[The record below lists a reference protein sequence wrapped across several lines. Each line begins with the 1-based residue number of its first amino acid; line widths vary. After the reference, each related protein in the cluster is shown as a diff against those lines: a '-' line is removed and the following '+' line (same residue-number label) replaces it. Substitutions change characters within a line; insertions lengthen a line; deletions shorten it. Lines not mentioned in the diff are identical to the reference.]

1 MVAFHDAFLYI
12 GVNNPHIPM
21 PKKDFSILVVDDEE
35 AFRYLL
41 TSLITSAGYKVDTVV
56 DGVAAINAVQG
67 KLYHAVLLDV
77 KMPKVD
83 GIEVLKFIKNN
94 YPGVEVIMLTGA
106 ADVKTAVECMRL
118 GAYDFITKP
127 TTADVLLATINRAL
141 ERRQLLI
148 DNILM
153 KDALDRL
160 QGSHEMVG
168 QSDAFRKVLE
178 IAAKVAPTESTVL
191 IQGPSGTGKELIA
204 SFIYK
209 NSLRSDL
216 PFVTLNCA
224 SIPDTLIESELF
236 GYEKGAFTD
245 AHATKPGIV
254 EIANKGTLFLDEIGD
269 ISPVVQPKI
278 LRFIQSGEFRRVG
291 GNTSLNA
298 DVRILSA
305 TNKNL
310 KEEVR
315 EGRFREDL
323 LYRVNVITIDIPP
336 LRDRKEDIPL
346 LVASFLANRMKT
358 KVTTSI
364 STDAMEVLVDYNW
377 PGNIRELENVIERA
391 AILCVNHVI
400 EPRDFSLPNAPA
412 SMLLQGGRSDQKI
425 GTAIPLKEIE
435 RFHIEAVLRSF
446 RGNKA
451 ESAKILGI
459 SLKTLYTK
467 IQQYQIKLN

>member
-1 MVAFHDAFLYI
+1 
-12 GVNNPHIPM
+12 M

-41 TSLITSAGYKVDTVV
+41 TSLITSAGYKVDTVI

-67 KLYHAVLLDV
+67 KLYHLVLLDV

-94 YPGVEVIMLTGA
+94 YPGMEVIMLTGA
-106 ADVKTAVECMRL
+106 ADVKTAVECMRI

-127 TTADVLLATINRAL
+127 TTADVLLASINRAL

-178 IAAKVAPTESTVL
+178 VAAKVAPTESTVL
-191 IQGPSGTGKELIA
+191 IQGASGTGKELIA

-291 GNTSLNA
+291 GNTALNA

-305 TNKNL
+305 TNKDL

-358 KVTTSI
+358 KVNTSI
-364 STDAMEVLVDYNW
+364 STDAMEVLVDYDW

-400 EPRDFSLPNAPA
+400 EPRDFSLPNAPSSVLA
-412 SMLLQGGRSDQKI
+412 SGGRSDQKI
-425 GTAIPLKEIE
+425 GTALPLKEIE
-435 RFHIEAVLRSF
+435 GLHIEGVLRSF